1 MTERA
6 DFEAQATAERVGAG
20 MYAEDAASQALGL
33 KIDAMGPGCARI
45 VMTVRADMLNS
56 LKICQGGLITTLADA
71 AFPYACNSRNELTLA
86 AGITVDFVAPAR
98 EGDVLSAAANEVSQ
112 SGRTGI
118 YDVVVTNQ
126 NGETIALLRGRS
138 HRMKDR
144 KTLPT
149 EKDTDAD
156 AGNS

>member
-1 MTERA
+1 MTESA
-6 DFEAQATAERVGAG
+6 DFEAQAMAERVGAS

-33 KIDAMGPGCARI
+33 NVDAMGPGFARL

-71 AFPYACNSRNELTLA
+71 AFAYACNSHNVVTLSA
-86 AGITVDFVAPAR
+86 SITVDFVAPAK
-98 EGDVLSAAANEVSQ
+98 EGDVLTAAANELSIV
-112 SGRTGI
+112 GRSGI
-118 YDVVVTNQ
+118 YDVLVSNQ
-126 NGETIALLRGRS
+126 NGETVAVLRGRC

-144 KTLPT
+144 KTLPA

>member
-33 KIDAMGPGCARI
+33 KIDAMGPGYARL
-45 VMTVRADMLNS
+45 VMQVRADMLNGF
-56 LKICQGGLITTLADA
+56 KICHGGLIATLADS
-71 AFPYACNSRNELTLA
+71 AFAFACNSHNDLTLA
-86 AGITVDFVAPAR
+86 AGITVDFVAPAK
-98 EGDVLSAAANEVSQ
+98 EGDVLTAAANEVSL
-112 SGRTGI
+112 SGRSGI

-126 NGETIALLRGRS
+126 NGETVAVLRGRS

-144 KTLPT
+144 KTVP
-149 EKDTDAD
+149 DA
-156 AGNS
+156 

>member
-6 DFEAQATAERVGAG
+6 DFEAQAMAERVGAN

-33 KIDAMGPGCARI
+33 NVDAMGPGYARI
-45 VMTVRADMLNS
+45 VMTVRVDMLNS

>member
-6 DFEAQATAERVGAG
+6 DFEAHAMAERVGAS

-33 KIDAMGPGCARI
+33 KIDAMGPGYARI

-56 LKICQGGLITTLADA
+56 LKICQGGLIPTLADA
-71 AFPYACNSRNELTLA
+71 AFAYACNSHNELTLA
-86 AGITVDFVAPAR
+86 AGITVDFMAPAR
-98 EGDVLSAAANEVSQ
+98 EGDVLSAAANEVTQ

-118 YDVVVTNQ
+118 YDVVVSNQ
-126 NGETIALLRGRS
+126 NGETIAVLRGRS

-144 KTLPT
+144 KTVPI

-156 AGNS
+156 AGSG

>member
-1 MTERA
+1 
-6 DFEAQATAERVGAG
+6 

-33 KIDAMGPGCARI
+33 NVDAMGPGYARI

-71 AFPYACNSRNELTLA
+71 AFAYACNSHNELTLA
-86 AGITVDFVAPAR
+86 AGITVDFMAPAR

-118 YDVVVTNQ
+118 YDVVVSNQ

-144 KTLPT
+144 KTLLT

>member
-1 MTERA
+1 
-6 DFEAQATAERVGAG
+6 
-20 MYAEDAASQALGL
+20 
-33 KIDAMGPGCARI
+33 MGPGYARI

-71 AFPYACNSRNELTLA
+71 AFAYACNSHNELTLA
-86 AGITVDFVAPAR
+86 AGIMVDFVAPAK

-144 KTLPT
+144 KTLPA

>member
-33 KIDAMGPGCARI
+33 KIDAMGPGYARL
-45 VMTVRADMLNS
+45 VMQVRADMLNGF
-56 LKICQGGLITTLADA
+56 KICHGGLIATLADS
-71 AFPYACNSRNELTLA
+71 AFAFACNSHNDLALA
-86 AGITVDFVAPAR
+86 AGITVDFVAPAK
-98 EGDVLSAAANEVSQ
+98 EGDVLTAAANEVSL
-112 SGRTGI
+112 SGRSGI

-126 NGETIALLRGRS
+126 NGETVAVLRGRS

-144 KTLPT
+144 KTVP
-149 EKDTDAD
+149 DA
-156 AGNS
+156 